1 MFPLLH
7 GLICRRIWFS
17 GLGMLL
23 CAFRGERNG
32 QVAGYS
38 KRLCL
43 IEEYLVWLPC
53 LALSATRAAAL
64 NPSVLLCMRAVLAFS
79 WSHASTV
86 PRMDLESQG
95 SALWRVVIRLNA
107 GWLSDTTSAAR
118 YGIRWTRPAS
128 STR

>member
-1 MFPLLH
+1 
-7 GLICRRIWFS
+7 
-17 GLGMLL
+17 MLL

-64 NPSVLLCMRAVLAFS
+64 NPSVLLRMRAVLRLF
-79 WSHASTV
+79 
-86 PRMDLESQG
+86 PGRMHPPFPE
-95 SALWRVVIRLNA
+95 WT
-107 GWLSDTTSAAR
+107 LSR
-118 YGIRWTRPAS
+118 RGQRFGEL
-128 STR
+128 